1 MQYRQTAR
9 VVFYFYV
16 LSVTFIGSI
25 VLLQVRELVEAM
37 HEKTVAKGCY
47 VIREGESDPVCGV
60 VWCGVVCVYVY

>member
-47 VIREGESDPVCGV
+47 VIREGEFDL
-60 VWCGVVCVYVY
+60 VWSWWWWS

>member
-47 VIREGESDPVCGV
+47 VIREGEFDLVWSLVWCGV
-60 VWCGVVCVYVY
+60 VWCSVV